1 MHTVSK
7 IFPSFILG
15 SFCWQAARHS
25 RKMAAKTTE
34 KILLRFFIGLPPC
47 TLQPPPGIRERP
59 TGLFMKILYIFL
71 HRSKVHFRNLRL
83 K

>member
-15 SFCWQAARHS
+15 SFCWQAARHN

-47 TLQPPPGIRERP
+47 TLQPPLGSGDLS
-59 TGLFMKILYIFL
+59 TGLFMKIVPILVIW
-71 HRSKVHFRNLRL
+71 HETL